1 MDWLNFT
8 IELPVTDPTWIFLL
22 VLLIILFAPLLLNK
36 LRIPHIIGMI
46 LAGVLIGEHGLNLL
60 ANDSSFELFGKVG
73 LYYIMFLAAL
83 EMDMGDL
90 KKNRVKVGVL
100 GVLTFLF
107 PMLMG
112 VVINMSV
119 LQFGFL
125 TSLLLA
131 AMYASHTLV
140 SYPIVIRY
148 GVSRQR
154 SVSIAVG
161 STAVTDTLTLLV
173 LAMVSGMYKEHTGG
187 LFLVWLLLK
196 FVVLGGLII
205 FFYPRIG
212 RWFFRR
218 YDDDVMQFIFVLI
231 MVFFAAAMMEAIG
244 MEGLLGAFL
253 AGLVLNRLIPHVSP
267 LMHRLEFVGNALFVP
282 YFLIGVG
289 MMINLR
295 VIFGEG
301 AALKVAGVMIAV
313 ALISKW
319 IACWTV
325 QKAYNMKALERR
337 LMYGLSTARA
347 AATLAAV
354 LVGYNIILPDG
365 SRLLNEDVLN
375 GTILLIL
382 VTCIVSSLI
391 TEEASRKMAMTA
403 ASLEPETPNAEEER
417 ILIPVANP
425 ETLQHLM
432 QLSLLVRDPKCA
444 DNLLALNVLNDNN
457 HSEEAEAQGKR
468 QLEQA
473 ARIASGASVELRQ
486 LSRYDLNI
494 ASGIIHT
501 AKENDVTSVI
511 IGLHWKSNV
520 IDSFFG
526 SLAENLLRGFRRE
539 VMIAKLVI
547 PLNTVR
553 RINILVPPKA
563 EYEAGF
569 GKWVEHFCRIA
580 GSLGCRIHFFAH
592 PDTLVILKPYVQTK
606 YTKTQSVFTSIH
618 ELEELNTI
626 THHISAEQLL
636 VIIGARRGSISFN
649 VAVENLPVQMSK
661 EFPLNGLIVVY
672 PDQVGEPEEL
682 MSFSSPM
689 LANKAV
695 EYGNMKRWC
704 SNLLKKK

>member
-22 VLLIILFAPLLLNK
+22 VLLIILFAPILLNR

-60 ANDSSFELFGKVG
+60 ARDSSFELFGKVG
-73 LYYIMFLAAL
+73 IYYIMFLAAL
-83 EMDMGDL
+83 EMDMGDF

-112 VVINMSV
+112 VAINMSV

-148 GVSRQR
+148 GISRQR

-173 LAMVSGMYKEHTGG
+173 LAMVSGMFKGNAGG

-196 FVVLGGLII
+196 FVILGGAII
-205 FFYPRIG
+205 FFYPRLG

-218 YDDDVMQFIFVLI
+218 YDDSVMQFIFVLV

-267 LMHRLEFVGNALFVP
+267 LMNRLEFVGNALFVP

-289 MMINLR
+289 MMINLQ

-301 AALKVAGVMIAV
+301 AALKVAGVMIV
-313 ALISKW
+313 VSLLSKW
-319 IACWTV
+319 IACWSV
-325 QKAYNMKALERR
+325 QKIYRMKALERR

-347 AATLAAV
+347 AATLAAI

-382 VTCIVSSLI
+382 VTCIISSLI
-391 TEEASRKMAMTA
+391 TEQAARKMAVTA
-403 ASLEPETPNAEEER
+403 ATIEPEKPDAETER

-432 QLSLLVRDPKCA
+432 QLSLLVRDPKYP
-444 DNLLALNVLNDNN
+444 DNLLALNVINDNN

-511 IGLHWKSNV
+511 IGLHWKSNF

-553 RINILVPPKA
+553 RIIILVPPKS

-580 GSLGCRIHFFAH
+580 GALGCRIHFFAH
-592 PDTLVILKPYVQTK
+592 PDTLATLKPYVQTK
-606 YTKTQSVFTSIH
+606 YAKTQSIFTSIH

-626 THHISAEQLL
+626 THHISTEHLL

-649 VAVENLPVQMSK
+649 VEVEELPVQVSK
-661 EFPLNGLIVVY
+661 DFPENGLIVVY
-672 PDQVGEPEEL
+672 PDQVGDPEEL

-689 LANKAV
+689 LTNKAV
-695 EYGNMKRWC
+695 EYGKVRRWC
-704 SNLLKKK
+704 SHLLKKK